1 MRHVIWKVD
10 GVEYKLRLGVSDVM
24 NLEKRLGRN
33 PMDLLMGIQQGKLPT
48 LTASLAVIQAA
59 MTKFHHGI
67 TAQDVIRIYERYVD
81 AGNSYTDLLP
91 VITEIFEVSGF
102 FKSDPVIETE
112 DTETLDLLEPEG
124 ELLP

>member
-1 MRHVIWKVD
+1 MRHTTWLVD
-10 GVEYKLRLGVSDVM
+10 GQEYKLRLGVSDVM

-59 MTKFHHGI
+59 MTKFHHGVA
-67 TAQDVIRIYERYVD
+67 AQDVIRIYERYVD
-81 AGNSYTDLLP
+81 SGNSYTDLLP

-102 FKSDPVIETE
+102 FKSDPVIEE
-112 DTETLDLLEPEG
+112 DTQTLDLTEPED
-124 ELLP
+124 ELIP